1 VSYQPQPD
9 ETVIPA
15 SPWASRQRGAR
26 WRDPRLWLG
35 ILLVL
40 GSVVVGAK
48 VLASADD
55 TVAVWQ
61 VAHDIPAGTKV
72 EAADLRVTRVHFAES
87 STAAHYLL
95 AAGSVEA
102 GAHATRDLHAGEM
115 LTADD
120 ISTARSAPT
129 RELPLGV
136 SAAHQPV
143 DLRAGDHVDV
153 WAVPSPD
160 TAVAGSQRAPALV
173 LRNVTVLSVGSSLS
187 GVSGERQVLVAI
199 GDDVDVSS
207 VLSGAAGAQIVL
219 VRLAG

>member
-1 VSYQPQPD
+1 MSFDRQPD
-9 ETVIPA
+9 ETILPA
-15 SPWASRQRGAR
+15 SPWASRHRRGR
-26 WRDPRLWLG
+26 LRDPRLWLG
-35 ILLVL
+35 ILLVV

-61 VAHDIPAGTKV
+61 VAHDIPAGSKV
-72 EAADLRVTRVHFAES
+72 AAADLRITRVHFQES
-87 STAAHYLL
+87 STAAHYLP
-95 AAGSVEA
+95 AVGSVEA
-102 GAHATRDLHAGEM
+102 GAHATRDLHAGDM

-160 TAVAGSQRAPALV
+160 GSLTRPKQAPVLV
-173 LRNVTVLSVGSSLS
+173 LRNVTVQSVGSSLS

-199 GDDVDVSS
+199 GGGVDVSA
-207 VLSGAAGAQIVL
+207 VLSAAAGAQIVL